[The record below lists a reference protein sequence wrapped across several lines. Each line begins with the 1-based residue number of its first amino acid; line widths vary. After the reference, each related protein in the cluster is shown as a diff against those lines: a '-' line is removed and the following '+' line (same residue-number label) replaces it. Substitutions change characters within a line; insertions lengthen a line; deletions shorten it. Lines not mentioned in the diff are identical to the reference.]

1 MVDIMSTASFD
12 RPVAGMWT
20 SISPQPVVMARAGLS
35 GELAIPEDANTM
47 ALIVHPAADGRGHPG
62 HRFVADVLRANGVA
76 TLSIGLRTAEEEAR
90 RAPLAGGTELVPRL
104 QAALQ
109 WLDSHAATCRLPLA
123 LIGVND
129 AAASCAQA
137 ARLPGFEAI
146 RSVVLLDGWVDLR
159 DSEVAAWR
167 QPTLCIAGRHGI
179 TRSGQPLAG
188 ARSLPRPHRLVKL
201 PMQTQPR
208 VCSGAFQA
216 MACEVTAWLRKQP
229 PAPRERM
236 SQAMKDLA
244 SAQ

>member
-1 MVDIMSTASFD
+1 MSATSFD
-12 RPVAGMWT
+12 RLLGGLWT
-20 SISPQPVVMARAGLS
+20 SVPPQPVVIARAGLS
-35 GELAIPEDANTM
+35 GELAIPEDASAM

-62 HRFVADVLRANGVA
+62 HRFFADVLRANGVA

-90 RAPLAGGTELVPRL
+90 RVPLTGATELVPRL

-109 WLDSHAATCRLPLA
+109 WLDSHAATRRLPLA

-129 AAASCAQA
+129 AAAPCAQA

-159 DSEVAAWR
+159 DSEVATWR

-179 TRSGQPLAG
+179 ARSGQPLAG

-229 PAPRERM
+229 PAPREM
-236 SQAMKDLA
+236 VSPPMKDLA